1 MKTNIQELTKNKMQ
15 IQKAIPIEEI
25 CRKLKP
31 VLGSKVDD
39 LYLQY
44 SVAESIDEKKEIEA
58 ILKAFYNK
66 NLDELLSKEIL
77 LEPPT
82 QEQVAGDITIG
93 KVFYADKELYDFK
106 LRNEDFPR
114 HVCISGMSGSGKT
127 TLALN
132 LIGQLIEKDK
142 PFMVFDWKKSFRP
155 LMNEDKDL
163 AVFSIGNE
171 VIGNF
176 FKTNINQPPKNV
188 SPKEWISV
196 LTDLIS
202 ESFSVSYG
210 VHKVLM
216 EALDHAYE
224 LNGVYDGSENFPTWK
239 QLKDYLEHRSEKTR
253 GRESQWIESA
263 LRIATVLTF
272 GAFGKI
278 VNAKKSKGIEIEDLL
293 DKKVIFELNSLGNI
307 EKKFFCEFILTYIFK
322 MKKAY
327 DNTSSRTFDHTIIV
341 DEAHNI
347 FLKDRPTF
355 LKESVTDMIYREMRE
370 YGTSLIC
377 LDQHISKLS
386 DTVKGNSAC
395 HIAFQQQLPQDLV
408 EIGDLMQMRQDKDA
422 FAQLPVGT
430 AIVKL
435 SERYT
440 RPFLIKVPFTERKG
454 SIVDMEVKERIE
466 AIMTGKKPESK
477 SLVEEVLELP
487 QKEFPSEAP
496 TLKPIDLPKSL
507 LTKAQEI
514 LLDYVETKM
523 SQGAELKEI
532 NAVMESHPERN
543 LYSNTDISKV
553 INFALEKRIA
563 ELNQGEIE
571 QTTMKAKTEEISK
584 EEVKE
589 ELAKRREQAKEPVEA
604 KVKEEPKD
612 KIAQIEDLSQ
622 EQEKFLRFLDSNPN
636 HDLTTVNVYKEVG
649 LSPRKGNVVKNELLE
664 RKLIKI
670 QEEKNDKGWK
680 KLIRINIH
688 TSPKLNK
695 SNQTQT
701 PSQ

>member
-1 MKTNIQELTKNKMQ
+1 M
-15 IQKAIPIEEI
+15 IQKAISIEEI
-25 CRKLKP
+25 SRKLKP
-31 VLGSKVDD
+31 LLGSKVDD

-44 SVAESIDEKKEIEA
+44 SIADSLDEKKEIEA
-58 ILKAFYNK
+58 ILKALYNK

-77 LEPPT
+77 LEPPA
-82 QEQVAGDITIG
+82 QEQVAGDLTIG
-93 KVFYADKELYDFK
+93 KVTYADKELHDFK

-132 LIGQLIEKDK
+132 MIEQLIEQNK

-155 LMNEDKDL
+155 LMKKDNDV

-188 SPKEWISV
+188 TPKEWITV

-224 LNGVYDGSENFPTWK
+224 VNGVYDGSENYPTWK
-239 QLKDYLEHRSEKTR
+239 QLKAYLEHKTEKAR

-293 DKKVIFELNSLGNI
+293 NKKVIFELNSLGNI

-322 MKKAY
+322 MKKAH
-327 DNTSSRTFDHTIIV
+327 DDTSSKTFDHAIIV

-347 FLKDRPTF
+347 FLKDRPSF

-408 EIGDLMQMRQDKDA
+408 DISELMQMRQDKDA
-422 FAQLPVGT
+422 FAQLPVGN

-440 RPFLIKVPFTERKG
+440 HPFLVKVPYTERDKG
-454 SIVDMEVKERIE
+454 ITDMEVKERIE
-466 AIMTGKKPESK
+466 ALMTGKVPESK
-477 SLVEEVLELP
+477 SLVESVLELP
-487 QKEFPSEAP
+487 QEEFSEP
-496 TLKPIDLPKSL
+496 ITELKPIELPKSL

-514 LLDYVETKM
+514 LADYAETKM
-523 SQGAELKEI
+523 SQGSELKEI
-532 NAVMESHPERN
+532 NSVMESHPN
-543 LYSNTDISKV
+543 KDLYSKEDISKA
-553 INFALEKRIA
+553 INFAIERKMA
-563 ELNQGEIE
+563 ELNQEKIEKEIVE
-571 QTTMKAKTEEISK
+571 TQAKETKEEITK
-584 EEVKE
+584 EEVKA
-589 ELAKRREQAKEPVEA
+589 ELAKRKDEVKEIQAKDA
-604 KVKEEPKD
+604 
-612 KIAQIEDLSQ
+612 IAQIEDLTS
-622 EQEKFLRFLDSNPN
+622 EQEKFLRFLEANPT
-636 HDLTTVNVYKEVG
+636 HDLTTVAVYKEVG
-649 LSPRKGNVVKNELLE
+649 LSARKGNVVKNELLE

>member
-1 MKTNIQELTKNKMQ
+1 M
-15 IQKAIPIEEI
+15 IQKAISIEEI
-25 CRKLKP
+25 SRKLKP
-31 VLGSKVDD
+31 LLGSKVDD

-44 SVAESIDEKKEIEA
+44 SIADSLDEKKEIEA
-58 ILKAFYNK
+58 ILKALYNK

-77 LEPPT
+77 LEPPA
-82 QEQVAGDITIG
+82 QEQVAGDLTIG
-93 KVFYADKELYDFK
+93 KVTYADKELHDFK

-132 LIGQLIEKDK
+132 MIEQLIEQNK

-155 LMNEDKDL
+155 LMKKDNDV

-188 SPKEWISV
+188 TPKEWITV

-224 LNGVYDGSENFPTWK
+224 VNGVYDGSENYPTWK
-239 QLKDYLEHRSEKTR
+239 QLKAYLEHKTEKAR

-293 DKKVIFELNSLGNI
+293 NKKVIFELNSLGNI

-322 MKKAY
+322 MKKAH
-327 DNTSSRTFDHTIIV
+327 DDTSSKTFDHAIIV

-347 FLKDRPTF
+347 FLKDRPSF

-408 EIGDLMQMRQDKDA
+408 DISELMQMRQDKDA
-422 FAQLPVGT
+422 FAQLPVGN

-440 RPFLIKVPFTERKG
+440 HPFLVKVPYTERDKG
-454 SIVDMEVKERIE
+454 ITDMEVKERIE
-466 AIMTGKKPESK
+466 ALMTGKVPESK
-477 SLVEEVLELP
+477 SLVESVLELP
-487 QKEFPSEAP
+487 QEEFSEP
-496 TLKPIDLPKSL
+496 ITELKPIELPKSL

-514 LLDYVETKM
+514 LADYAETKM
-523 SQGAELKEI
+523 SQGSELKEI
-532 NAVMESHPERN
+532 NSVMESHPN
-543 LYSNTDISKV
+543 KDLYSKEDISKA
-553 INFALEKRIA
+553 INFAIERKMA
-563 ELNQGEIE
+563 ELNQEKIEKEIVE
-571 QTTMKAKTEEISK
+571 TQAKETKEEITK
-584 EEVKE
+584 EEVKA
-589 ELAKRREQAKEPVEA
+589 ELAKRKDEVKEIQAKDA
-604 KVKEEPKD
+604 
-612 KIAQIEDLSQ
+612 IAQIEDLTS
-622 EQEKFLRFLDSNPN
+622 EQEKFLRFLEANPT
-636 HDLTTVNVYKEVG
+636 HDLTTVAVYKEVG
-649 LSPRKGNVVKNELLE
+649 LSARKGNVVKNELLE

-680 KLIRINIH
+680 KLIRLNIH
-688 TSPKLNK
+688 KSQNQNK
-695 SNQTQT
+695 SKQTQN
-701 PSQ
+701 SS